1 MQEEQRVI
9 EAKIRIQQQELQD
22 EEERMLKRQEVSC
35 SSANMAPVE
44 VEYCSVAGIFSTLCS
59 VCILRFN
66 IL

>member
-22 EEERMLKRQEVSC
+22 DHDRMVKRQEVSC
-35 SSANMAPVE
+35 SSGNMAHVE
-44 VEYCSVAGIFSTLCS
+44 VEYSSVAGIFSILCS
-59 VCILRFN
+59 VCTLRFD

>member
-9 EAKIRIQQQELQD
+9 EAKIRIQQQELQA

-35 SSANMAPVE
+35 SSGNMASVE
-44 VEYCSVAGIFSTLCS
+44 DEYSSVAGIFSILCS
-59 VCILRFN
+59 VCILRFS